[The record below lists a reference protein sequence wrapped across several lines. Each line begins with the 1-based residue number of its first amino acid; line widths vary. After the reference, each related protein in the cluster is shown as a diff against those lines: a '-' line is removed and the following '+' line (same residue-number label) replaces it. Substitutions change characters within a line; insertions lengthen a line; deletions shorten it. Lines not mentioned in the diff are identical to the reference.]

1 MIPYLTDQLAMVRL
15 PRATYSLMLA
25 LLPVTATA
33 CGIALLHQLPGRQ
46 DLVGH
51 RAGRRGRRRPPN
63 TGNHRAKE
71 TRLME
76 YATLGA
82 SGLVVSPLVL
92 GMMSYGNTSRRDWHL
107 DLDGARPIV
116 RRAVEGGVTVFDT
129 ADMYDLGASEEVT
142 GPLLRELFGSREE
155 YVVATKVF
163 YPMSDAPGDAGLSR
177 KHVLAAAD
185 ASLRRLGTDHI
196 DLYQIHRW
204 DDATPIEETMEALDS
219 LVRAGKVRYLGAS
232 SMWAWQF
239 AKAQHVA
246 ERNGWHR
253 FVSMQN
259 HYNLAYREEERE
271 MIPLCLDQGVGVLP
285 YSPLARGLLTGS
297 RRRDG
302 GGTTTRSTNDPARR
316 CALRPRRLRRGR
328 RPLRGG
334 PRPRPAAG
342 AGGAGLAADAARASP
357 HRSSGSRSRRT
368 SRTRSPPWTW
378 CSTTTRGAARGAVP
392 PARGPEELGRTTGQ
406 ARSRWLTAS
415 AENSWSTTRRVNP
428 TTAAS
433 SPSAPSCRA
442 MCRVARGRADR

>member
-1 MIPYLTDQLAMVRL
+1 MVRL

-46 DLVGH
+46 DLVGLALVVAGVAAH
-51 RAGRRGRRRPPN
+51 RPQE
-63 TGNHRAKE
+63 TTTKE
-71 TRLME
+71 TREME
-76 YATLGA
+76 YSTLGD

-92 GMMSYGNTSRRDWHL
+92 GMMSYGNNSRRDWHL

-116 RRAVEGGVTVFDT
+116 RSAVEGGVTVFDT

-142 GPLLRELFGSREE
+142 GALLRELFGSREE

-163 YPMSDAPGDAGLSR
+163 YPMSDRPGDAGLSR

-259 HYNLAYREEERE
+259 HYNLVYREEERE
-271 MIPLCLDQGVGVLP
+271 MLPLCLDQGVGVLS

-302 GGTTTRSTNDPARR
+302 EGTTTRSANDPLA
-316 CALRPRRLRRGR
+316 AGPLRPRRLRRGR
-328 RPLRGG
+328 HPLRGG
-334 PRPRPAAG
+334 PRPRPPAG
-342 AGGAGLAADAARASP
+342 AGGTGLAADPARSHRTDRRGHEARAP
-357 HRSSGSRSRRT
+357 RGRARLAGPGARR
-368 SRTRSPPWTW
+368 RR
-378 CSTTTRGAARGAVP
+378 RGPARGAVP
-392 PARGPEELGRTTGQ
+392 PARGPRRAQE
-406 ARSRWLTAS
+406 RSRRLTAS
-415 AENSWSTTRRVNP
+415 GENSWSTTSRVRP

-433 SPSAPSCRA
+433 SPSVPSWRA